1 MGKDYGIFLICL
13 LILLPS
19 SHSFA
24 FSPLS
29 SSSRTSSKLTSP
41 LSAVVS
47 PFARLHQ
54 AVGSRANTRARPCR
68 PNRRTKSSALRSSD
82 YDDDEEDYG
91 SSSINPIGGAS
102 ASSDND
108 AEFDPNSLGEF
119 GDHVP
124 KLNSVTL
131 VGRIGQAPNP
141 RYFDNGNVVV
151 NVSLAVTRKYH
162 PLERKVR
169 SIQYGSEETDWFP
182 LEIWGRDAEYC
193 AKFVKKGARVGISGQ
208 LCIQTWNDKSTGEER
223 KSPRIVVK
231 SIEILETKAEAG
243 LREKN
248 ANRGPEEN
256 GFWEGGRQTGGNDNN
271 DDFFE

>member
-1 MGKDYGIFLICL
+1 MKFLL
-13 LILLPS
+13 LLLALALPLPS
-19 SHSFA
+19 SCFA
-24 FSPLS
+24 FSSHTTRLKPLTLRSTNNFSTRTRS
-29 SSSRTSSKLTSP
+29 S
-41 LSAVVS
+41 
-47 PFARLHQ
+47 
-54 AVGSRANTRARPCR
+54 
-68 PNRRTKSSALRSSD
+68 LRSS
-82 YDDDEEDYG
+82 YDDEDSSE
-91 SSSINPIGGAS
+91 SSSTYFSSTFSSTPSTPATNP
-102 ASSDND
+102 ASSND
-108 AEFDPNSLGEF
+108 APFDPTSYGDF

-131 VGRIGQAPNP
+131 VGRIGQTPNP

-208 LCIQTWNDKSTGEER
+208 LCMQTWTDKQTGDER
-223 KSPRIVVK
+223 KTPRVVVK

-256 GFWEGGRQTGGNDNN
+256 GFWEGGRQTNN
-271 DDFFE
+271 DSNNDSNDFFE